1 MSMDSNAVK
10 EKIVECMNHMGIVDF
25 EEDAN
30 FRVDDYILDSVMFV
44 SFIIELEQMFDIEI
58 PDEYLVADRLQ
69 TFDDIYNMI
78 ESVTGEADINECS

>member
-1 MSMDSNAVK
+1 MDSNAVK